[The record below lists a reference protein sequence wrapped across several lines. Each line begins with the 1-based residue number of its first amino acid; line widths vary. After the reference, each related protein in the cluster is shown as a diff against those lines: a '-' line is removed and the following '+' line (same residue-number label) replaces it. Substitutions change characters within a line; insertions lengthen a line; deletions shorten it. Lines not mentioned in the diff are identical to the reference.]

1 MRLIDADALKNELSD
16 KDYITYTHEYG
27 DAIPVDWIMSA
38 IDNAPTVERPT
49 GEYQKGERKMT
60 LNEILAVLE
69 RERECVLRQDTP
81 DCNRDC
87 KNCKLVLP
95 TEKVIRAYDNAIGII
110 RAERD
115 LWEIITGGRK

>member
-1 MRLIDADALKNELSD
+1 
-16 KDYITYTHEYG
+16 
-27 DAIPVDWIMSA
+27 
-38 IDNAPTVERPT
+38 
-49 GEYQKGERKMT
+49 MT

-115 LWEIITGGRK
+115 LWEIITGGTR